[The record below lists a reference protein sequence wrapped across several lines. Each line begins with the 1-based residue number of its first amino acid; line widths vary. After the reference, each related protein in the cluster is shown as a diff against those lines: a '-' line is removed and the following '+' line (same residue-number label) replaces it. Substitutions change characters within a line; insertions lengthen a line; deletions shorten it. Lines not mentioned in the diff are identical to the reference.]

1 MKASKFPFSRVKSLL
16 VLSALVILSSSC
28 STLFYS
34 PSVAHVPVINEQNE
48 FVATGS
54 LGLSPFTTHL
64 NLQAAYGF
72 TDQFA
77 LKASHSLVNGDATRV
92 NGVGQQSDVGL
103 GYFFNSRNNLVNDF
117 YFNLGM
123 GSFSNYFTGESL
135 QGFFNGYLPY
145 EYIHAD
151 FYRQSIQH
159 SFSIKRE
166 QFSLTFATRLVR
178 MKYFNIDGAMFD
190 DESPII
196 DSDIYFLR
204 RNSQHFF
211 VEPSL
216 TMRFYVDKM
225 HFQMQMLGSFGY
237 HPSYD
242 LPRDHLNISIG
253 LGIQL

>member
-1 MKASKFPFSRVKSLL
+1 
-16 VLSALVILSSSC
+16 
-28 STLFYS
+28 
-34 PSVAHVPVINEQNE
+34 
-48 FVATGS
+48 
-54 LGLSPFTTHL
+54 
-64 NLQAAYGF
+64 
-72 TDQFA
+72 
-77 LKASHSLVNGDATRV
+77 
-92 NGVGQQSDVGL
+92 
-103 GYFFNSRNNLVNDF
+103 
-117 YFNLGM
+117 M

-145 EYIHAD
+145 EYIHSN
-151 FYRQSIQH
+151 FYRQSLQH
-159 SFSIKRE
+159 SFSIKGE
-166 QFSLTFATRLVR
+166 QFCLTYATRLVR

-237 HPSYD
+237 NSRYL
-242 LPRDHLNISIG
+242 LPRDHLNIS
-253 LGIQL
+253 LGIGFQL